1 MLLQGQAGI
10 RARPVTGVQTC
21 APPISVSEVLL
32 TTVTFVAAVP
42 PRLTVAPA
50 AKPGPV
56 RVTAVPPLLVPELG
70 EIALTVGAGLFPTRR
85 SSDLPLWPSEL
96 VTTTSTAPAAWA
108 AVVAVSEVLLTTVTF
123 VAAVP
128 PRLTVAPAAKPVP
141 ARVPA
146 VPPLLVPELGE
157 IALTVGAGLV

>member
-1 MLLQGQAGI
+1 MRLGPATV
-10 RARPVTGVQTC
+10 VTTSSTPLAAWAAVV
-21 APPISVSEVLL
+21 AVSEVLL
-32 TTVTFVAAVP
+32 TTLTLLAAVP

-50 AKPGPV
+50 AKPVPV

-70 EIALTVGAGLFPTRR
+70 EIALTVGAGLVYL
-85 SSDLPLWPSEL
+85 SLHDALPIWPSEL
-96 VTTTSTAPAAWA
+96 VTTTFTTPAAWA
-108 AVVAVSEVLLTTVTF
+108 AVVAVSEVLLTTVTL

-141 ARVPA
+141 VTVTA